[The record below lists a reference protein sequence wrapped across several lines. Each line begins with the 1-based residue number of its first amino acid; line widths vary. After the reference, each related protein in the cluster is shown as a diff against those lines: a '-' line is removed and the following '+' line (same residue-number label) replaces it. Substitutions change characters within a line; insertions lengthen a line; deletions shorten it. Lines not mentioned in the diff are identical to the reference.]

1 METQGKRNSG
11 ETEQPE
17 YKSGNESTYLPIS
30 KSLSTNDHTK
40 CKWIEHTK

>member
-17 YKSGNESTYLPIS
+17 YKSGNGST

-40 CKWIEHTK
+40 CKWIEHTN